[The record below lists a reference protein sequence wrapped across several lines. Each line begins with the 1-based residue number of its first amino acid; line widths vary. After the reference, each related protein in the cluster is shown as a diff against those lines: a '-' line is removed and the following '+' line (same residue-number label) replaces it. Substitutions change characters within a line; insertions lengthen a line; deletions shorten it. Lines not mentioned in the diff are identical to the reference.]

1 MNIKRVLIA
10 GSSWHHPMYESAWKD
25 ELIRLGI
32 EVVEFHLE
40 PKMVNILSRIER
52 KFSICGPYNTIIQN
66 DLMNVVKQTQ
76 PDLILIWLGNAVFP
90 KTINKI
96 LRFSS
101 ARIFCYVHD
110 DPFAHLTH
118 NLSPYFHKYF
128 WGPFIKSLPYYDIV
142 FFSKKLNIEEAY
154 HMGCKRADILQQY
167 YVPSFHQRR
176 TLGPPDDRYL
186 CDVAFAGHFEPD
198 GRDLCINS
206 LAEEGLYVNVYA
218 DFTWKNSGLNRAS
231 EFIRVLP
238 RANGSEYP
246 KALSG
251 AKICLCFMSKMNRD
265 RYTTRCFEIPAC
277 GSLLVCERTP
287 ELEEIFV
294 DGKEAVFFSSQKELL
309 EKILFLL
316 INPLLMEEIR
326 LAGFHKIIHSNHSVV
341 DRVKKFLEIAS
352 QV

>member
-10 GSSWHHPMYESAWKD
+10 GSSWQHPMYESAWRE
-25 ELIRLGI
+25 ELNRRGI
-32 EVVEFHLE
+32 DVIEFHLE
-40 PKMVNILSRIER
+40 PKTANIISRIER
-52 KFSICGPYNTIIQN
+52 KFSICGPYNSVIQN
-66 DLMNVVKQTQ
+66 NLINVVKQTQ
-76 PDLILIWLGNAVFP
+76 PDVILIWLGNSVFP
-90 KTINKI
+90 KTITEISK
-96 LRFSS
+96 FSS
-101 ARIFCYVHD
+101 AGIFCYVHD
-110 DPFAHLTH
+110 DPFAHLSH

-128 WGPFIKSLPYYDIV
+128 WRPFIKSLPYYDIV
-142 FFSKKLNIEEAY
+142 FFSKKLNINEAY
-154 HMGCKRADILQQY
+154 RMGCKRADILQQY
-167 YVPSFHQRR
+167 YVPRFHQRR
-176 TLGPPDDRYL
+176 TLDSSDDHYL

-231 EFIRVLP
+231 KFIRILP
-238 RANGSEYP
+238 RANGGEYP

-294 DGKEAVFFSSQKELL
+294 DGKEAVFFSTQEELL
-309 EKILFLL
+309 EKVLFLL
-316 INPLLMEEIR
+316 KNLSLMEEIR
-326 LAGFHKIIHSNHSVV
+326 VAGFNRIMQSHHSIV
-341 DRVKKFLEIAS
+341 DRVEKFLQIAS
-352 QV
+352 